1 MVALLGLAT
10 QARGGRSSGVLC
22 LRPCASGVQVAG
34 GWLYRSKYHIVV
46 NDSSHKHSYELIS
59 LMSGQKG
66 KLSLS
71 HSVISYP

>member
-1 MVALLGLAT
+1 MVVPRVFSACGPAPPEFRWLV
-10 QARGGRSSGVLC
+10 GGH
-22 LRPCASGVQVAG
+22 
-34 GWLYRSKYHIVV
+34 HIVV
-46 NDSSHKHSYELIS
+46 NDSSDKHSYELMS